1 MAIATYTPLSAP
13 YVSQQEIIDALRITI
28 PQQWN
33 IPIYDEYPSDVETVR
48 FGLYVSN
55 VIASGRTPYQ
65 LGVQYCG
72 SIYNVVD
79 TVTIVYVSFQ
89 QDPHE
94 NDVNNIIGDLTTLD
108 VDGLQ
113 LFDGYFERNY
123 DHELSYGPTRAAIH
137 TWTFQLTRMNFNT

>member
-1 MAIATYTPLSAP
+1 MATTTYIPLSTP
-13 YVSQQEIIDALRITI
+13 FVSQQEIIDALRVTI
-28 PQQWN
+28 PSKWN
-33 IPIYDEYPSDVETVR
+33 IPIYDEYPSDVEAVR

-55 VIASGRTPYQ
+55 VIASERNVYQ
-65 LGVQYCG
+65 LGIQYCG

-89 QDPHE
+89 KDPYE
-94 NDVNNIIGDLTTLD
+94 NSVNDIISDLPTLE

-113 LFDGYFERNY
+113 LCEGYFSRTY
-123 DHELSYGPTRAAIH
+123 SHELSYGPTRAAIH